1 MQNFDNINQTRLTS
15 EIAVYDS
22 GVGGISFLP
31 TVRRLLPAERFVY
44 YGDLANAPYGDR
56 SQDFIIERAREIVA
70 FFRKR
75 GVKALV
81 IACNT
86 ATSAA
91 AATLRAE
98 NPDLPIFG
106 MEPAIHLAVK
116 RGEKRII
123 MLATELTAHGEK
135 LRRLLTAEAGAA
147 EIVTIACPGL
157 MELIE
162 TNLIKGETAAI
173 KEYLQA
179 KLWFWVARIIFFCVV
194 CCRSF
199 FLVCVFTMEIW
210 EPRRI
215 CGGVWLRLVCCVWMR
230 ANPPLRNYLAL
241 ACRRKNLPLICNWLA
256 R

>member
-31 TVRRLLPAERFVY
+31 TVRRRLPAERFVY

-135 LRRLLTAEAGAA
+135 L
-147 EIVTIACPGL
+147 
-157 MELIE
+157 ELIE

-179 KLWFWVARIIFFCVV
+179 KLLPQLTEDCAVVLGCTHYIFLRGLLPQLF
-194 CCRSF
+194 
-199 FLVCVFTMEIW
+199 
-210 EPRRI
+210 P
-215 CGGVWLRLVCCVWMR
+215 GLRLYDGNLGTAQNLRRRLAQAGLLCLDEGQSAAEELPCFGL
-230 ANPPLRNYLAL
+230 PPEKFAAYLQL
-241 ACRRKNLPLICNWLA
+241 ASSLKY
-256 R
+256 